1 MSKCL
6 TRSLRRS
13 ASCILSSKMKARKI
27 TNLESQMK
35 EERMNARIREVEH
48 TQIIAEMKQKISSL
62 EIKNQE
68 LLTAGQ
74 LRGSTESEE
83 VKELQDKVS
92 DLKAEKFRLELP
104 SPILPSLLHPSP
116 LTPHGVMQLQ
126 IMNKRLSSALA
137 VARLRQPDTQKAGT
151 AAAAAASGPL
161 SSSPPLTL
169 VGGLSRSTNLMED
182 SVTEQLLQLG
192 LELSVSQHPAKQ
204 PKLANGEL

>member
-1 MSKCL
+1 
-6 TRSLRRS
+6 
-13 ASCILSSKMKARKI
+13 
-27 TNLESQMK
+27 
-35 EERMNARIREVEH
+35 
-48 TQIIAEMKQKISSL
+48 
-62 EIKNQE
+62 
-68 LLTAGQ
+68 
-74 LRGSTESEE
+74 
-83 VKELQDKVS
+83 
-92 DLKAEKFRLELP
+92 
-104 SPILPSLLHPSP
+104 
-116 LTPHGVMQLQ
+116 MQLQ